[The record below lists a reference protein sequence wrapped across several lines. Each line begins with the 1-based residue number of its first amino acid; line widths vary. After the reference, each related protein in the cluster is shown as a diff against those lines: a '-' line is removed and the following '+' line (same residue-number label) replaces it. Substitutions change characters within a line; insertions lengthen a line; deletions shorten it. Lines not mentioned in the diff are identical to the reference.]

1 MRVLPRT
8 IRGEL
13 ALFATVIAVP
23 LVALIAFG
31 LYDRAREEF
40 RAAGDIALGL
50 AKSSGD
56 YAASYVD
63 DLRRTLE
70 AVARR
75 PLVRAMDSNRCDP
88 DLEDLLELYPRAASF
103 IVVDLEGAIVCS
115 APPRRDEGV
124 VRIADEELL
133 REMLSA
139 PRFRMSKPVLSR
151 ISKRWLVS
159 AVQPVIEGNG
169 TLVGTVAIGTELVH
183 WRPFPRLDAATA
195 DALLILVTS
204 DGTVIAR
211 SSDSEAWVSR
221 RMQADAF
228 MEHVLAQKEGVLRA
242 RGEDGVDRVW
252 GFAQVAGLRWFALAG
267 VPADRVLG
275 PARERLA
282 RTGGLVAL
290 TVGLLLALSWGV
302 SARLSKPIGR
312 IAMAVRERAGQQQRD
327 VLVPEEGPIEVAE
340 VARELNR
347 MIDTVAQADAEIR
360 RTNAALEARVR
371 ERTARLEDA
380 NKELEAFSYSVSHDL
395 RAPVRHIDGFIK
407 LLEAAQPPASDDAA
421 RYLAKIAAA
430 SRKMGE
436 LIDDLLALSRTAR
449 APLTRSDVDLGA
461 LVASVVQELQPDCA
475 GRRIEWCIG
484 PLPTV
489 RGDRGLLHV
498 LLQNLLSNSVKYTRS
513 REVAVIEVGAERL
526 GSEETVV
533 FVRDNGAGF
542 EMQYQNKLFGVFQR
556 LHSDKEFEGTG
567 IGLATARRI
576 VVRHGGRIWGEGQP
590 GRGAT
595 FYFTVEGV
603 RDDHSR
609 ASYLAR

>member
-40 RAAGDIALGL
+40 GAAGDVALGL
-50 AKSSGD
+50 AQSSGD
-56 YAASYVD
+56 YGANYVD
-63 DLRRTLE
+63 DLRTTLE
-70 AVARR
+70 AVAHR
-75 PLVRAMDSNRCDP
+75 PLVRAMDPNRCDP
-88 DLEDLLELYPRAASF
+88 NLADLLELYPRAASF
-103 IVVDLEGAIVCS
+103 IVVDLEGTIVCS
-115 APPRRDEGV
+115 APPRRDGGV

-133 REMLSA
+133 REMLAS

-151 ISKRWLVS
+151 ISKRGWLVS
-159 AVQPVIEGNG
+159 AVQPVSDGSG
-169 TLVGTVAIGTELVH
+169 ALTGTVAVGTELAN
-183 WRPFPRLDAATA
+183 WRPFPRQDAATA
-195 DALLILVTS
+195 DALLILVTA

-211 SSDSEAWVSR
+211 SSDSEAWVGR
-221 RMQADAF
+221 RMRDDAF
-228 MEHVLAQKEGVLRA
+228 MEHVLAQKEGVLRS
-242 RGEDGVDRVW
+242 RGEDGVDRIW
-252 GFAQVAGLRWFALAG
+252 GFAQVGGLPWFALAG

-290 TVGLLLALSWGV
+290 TVVLLLALSWGV
-302 SARLSKPIGR
+302 SARLSKPIGK
-312 IAMAVRERAGQQQRD
+312 IAMAVRERVEQQQRD

-347 MIDTVAQADAEIR
+347 MIDSVARAEASIR
-360 RTNAALEARVR
+360 RSNAELEARVR

-380 NKELEAFSYSVSHDL
+380 NKELEALSYSVSHDL

-407 LLEAAQPPASDDAA
+407 LLEAAQLPASDDAA
-421 RYLAKIAAA
+421 RYMGKIAAA
-430 SRKMGE
+430 ARKMGE

-449 APLTRSDVDLGA
+449 VPLKRSEVDLGA
-461 LVASVVQELQPDCA
+461 LVASVVQALQPDCA
-475 GRRIEWCIG
+475 GRRIEWRIG

-489 RGDRGLLHV
+489 RGDGGLLHV
-498 LLQNLLSNSVKYTRS
+498 LLQNLLSNSLKYTRS
-513 REVAVIEVGAERL
+513 REPAVIEVGAERL
-526 GSEETVV
+526 ESDETVM
-533 FVRDNGAGF
+533 FVRDNGVGF

-556 LHSDKEFEGTG
+556 LHSDQEFEGTG

-576 VVRHGGRIWGEGQP
+576 VVRHGGRIWGKGQP

-595 FYFTVEGV
+595 FYFTLEGGEE
-603 RDDHSR
+603 
-609 ASYLAR
+609 